1 MRRKSKM
8 IKKLLNFYFKKFTN
22 NKVAERKFIEK
33 YLSKSLNSYDLENRI
48 HELDKLGVYNKFY
61 H

>member
-1 MRRKSKM
+1 M
-8 IKKLLNFYFKKFTN
+8 IKKLLNFYFKTFTN